1 MSALESL
8 DLTAWHFKLPSRSK
22 ELGSRLF
29 EVRFHRF
36 PGAQIFVYKR
46 LQINSCSKCFWR
58 WRDSRNSE
66 GVGCRM
72 RGRTKNS
79 TRSHKRG
86 PQPKSAK
93 RGLVERGQRTW
104 SVREHPRDESPLPQ
118 MTSWCKPG
126 LTYRKQSRVWK
137 RQFVMR
143 KDTSTIVPSFLA
155 ITWPTQFITILLENT
170 SPSHDKASAVTFPNN
185 AEPSLESLQ

>member
-66 GVGCRM
+66 GVGCRT
-72 RGRTKNS
+72 RGRTKTRLALINVVHNLRARNADWWNEVSAPDPCAS
-79 TRSHKRG
+79 THATSLLCRKWQVDANQAS
-86 PQPKSAK
+86 
-93 RGLVERGQRTW
+93 RT
-104 SVREHPRDESPLPQ
+104 ENNHEFGNGN
-118 MTSWCKPG
+118 SWCEKIHP
-126 LTYRKQSRVWK
+126 L
-137 RQFVMR
+137 
-143 KDTSTIVPSFLA
+143 
-155 ITWPTQFITILLENT
+155 
-170 SPSHDKASAVTFPNN
+170 
-185 AEPSLESLQ
+185 

>member
-93 RGLVERGQRTW
+93 RGLVERGHLIRA
-104 SVREHPRDESPLPQ
+104 
-118 MTSWCKPG
+118 
-126 LTYRKQSRVWK
+126 RVPTRRASSAANDK
-137 RQFVMR
+137 LMQTRPHVQ
-143 KDTSTIVPSFLA
+143 KTI
-155 ITWPTQFITILLENT
+155 T
-170 SPSHDKASAVTFPNN
+170 
-185 AEPSLESLQ
+185 SLETAIRDAKRYIHYSTFLSGNHLANPIHNHSSWKYIAQSW